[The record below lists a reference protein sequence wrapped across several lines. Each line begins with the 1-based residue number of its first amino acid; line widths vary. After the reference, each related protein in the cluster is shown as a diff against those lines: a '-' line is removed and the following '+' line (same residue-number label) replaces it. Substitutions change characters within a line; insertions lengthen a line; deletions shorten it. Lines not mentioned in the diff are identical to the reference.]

1 MRRQYVGATHPPV
14 SPSVRIKYNVRLMW
28 DTPAVFALVFFF
40 CLSGEESSLQ
50 MTLEDGFERFAR
62 ACGQPS
68 ILLCDRGLMDGSV
81 YMPPEEW
88 ACLVSSVLSYHT
100 PTFFQPSRWLV
111 LHMYKT

>member
-1 MRRQYVGATHPPV
+1 MLRTYDTCWSPSKTPPV
-14 SPSVRIKYNVRLMW
+14 NLVHSHVRHVPMHVKYCVYVPHVLFGGFS
-28 DTPAVFALVFFF
+28 A
-40 CLSGEESSLQ
+40 GGGSLQ

-88 ACLVSSVLSYHT
+88 ACLVSRLFISCAADAFVVLA
-100 PTFFQPSRWLV
+100 
-111 LHMYKT
+111 

>member
-1 MRRQYVGATHPPV
+1 MF
-14 SPSVRIKYNVRLMW
+14 SV
-28 DTPAVFALVFFF
+28 AFLVFVR
-40 CLSGEESSLQ
+40 GSSLQ

-88 ACLVSSVLSYHT
+88 ASLVTHT
-100 PTFFQPSRWLV
+100 GVCARRRFF
-111 LHMYKT
+111 